1 MGASCSLE
9 IQGKET
15 LPNGKLCTSH
25 TSGLA
30 GARKAGEHW
39 EVSEEA
45 VGKGKE
51 EQGSDQDQQV
61 LGVQVSVNGYHSPC
75 ICVGM
80 LIFAGE
86 RLTNCSCARL
96 KYMFCFLGSEQ
107 YYALLCSS
115 LG

>member
-86 RLTNCSCARL
+86 RQTT
-96 KYMFCFLGSEQ
+96 LGTFIHK
-107 YYALLCSS
+107 AKK
-115 LG
+115 GT